1 MGIFQKI
8 KRIFV
13 KPVEIDKN
21 KKDDLIVHSSASGKI
36 KIGKELAVPQGYV
49 CLLVSKEKVL
59 DRFTAGTYKLAVENI
74 PAVCRTLKL
83 TVPNKRGKYKSKFF
97 ADIYFV
103 KLSDVENQNFS
114 SNQGVF
120 VKKDKNFLNATVF
133 VKGNYSFV
141 LSDPVLFLQSLL
153 KVYGVVKGP
162 IAQRQLDIWIG
173 DLVDKKIEKNK
184 PSLDLLNERNSTCFE
199 GVVEYI
205 NKNMLDIGVKVSRVE
220 VTQTILPKK
229 IYKRTKLSYQEEY
242 ARVEPDKQLNN
253 SGEPNFDVTENKPQE
268 PQNPPQKANINFEQD
283 IQTIDAGEFNQQL
296 EIKHLNTEISSNS
309 TFMQPNLTQPNASL
323 QTQQN
328 ASDVESFETD
338 IESDEIAP
346 PTETLEEM
354 QSKIAYKKCKYCGAI
369 NSKQAKVC
377 FECKNPFVK
386 TCQKCGSVIDN
397 GDFVCPKCKSIVI

>member
-1 MGIFQKI
+1 MGVFQKI

-36 KIGKELAVPQGYV
+36 KIGKELAVPEGYV

-59 DRFTAGTYKLAVENI
+59 DRFTAGTYKLSVENI

-103 KLSDVENQNFS
+103 KLSEVENQNFS

-120 VKKDKNFLNATVF
+120 VKKDKNFLNATVL

-153 KVYGVVKGP
+153 KVYGIVKGS
-162 IAQRQLDIWIG
+162 IAQRQLDIWVG

-184 PSLDLLNERNSTCFE
+184 PSLDYLNERNSACFE
-199 GVVEYI
+199 GIVDYL
-205 NKNMLDIGVKVSRVE
+205 NKNMLDIGVKVARVE

-229 IYKRTKLSYQEEY
+229 IYKRTKLTYQEEY
-242 ARVEPDKQLNN
+242 HRAEDDKQLVKPAPT
-253 SGEPNFDVTENKPQE
+253 EPSYTAQPQ
-268 PQNPPQKANINFEQD
+268 PQLSPTPAKSSINFEQD
-283 IQTIDAGEFNQQL
+283 IQTLDANINQLVAKPQ
-296 EIKHLNTEISSNS
+296 EEGNSLNT
-309 TFMQPNLTQPNASL
+309 TFMQPNLPKQSNTNFSNEEYL
-323 QTQQN
+323 
-328 ASDVESFETD
+328 SDVENFEVDTQPQ
-338 IESDEIAP
+338 DEIP
-346 PTETLEEM
+346 EPTETLEEL
-354 QSKIAYKKCKYCGAI
+354 QSKVAYKKCKYCGAI
-369 NSKQAKVC
+369 NSKQAKIC
-377 FECKNPFVK
+377 FECKNSFLK
-386 TCQKCGSVIDN
+386 TCQKCGSIIDN